1 MAQRAHD
8 AFAELEQKRAALK
21 ILEIG
26 ITRNGSETMTNV
38 TRDGRDWQPEYL
50 LAIDAKKC
58 IGCGRCFK
66 VCGRDVMTLKG
77 LNEEGEFVALDDDED
92 DEIEKK
98 IMVMNDDGACIGC
111 GACARV
117 CPTNCQT
124 HGLAPAMAV

>member
-1 MAQRAHD
+1 M
-8 AFAELEQKRAALK
+8 
-21 ILEIG
+21 
-26 ITRNGSETMTNV
+26 SVV
-38 TRDGRDWQPEYL
+38 TVRMPDGRSWTPKFVKEINQQ
-50 LAIDAKKC
+50 AC

-77 LNEEGEFVALDDDED
+77 LNDEGEFVDLDDDED

-98 IMVMNDDGACIGC
+98 IMVMKDQGACIGC

-124 HGLAPAMAV
+124 HAAAD